1 VVTIA
6 HIAGLGVAIEIE
18 IGIEIGIEIEIPPLI
33 ALPRVMAYRSR

>member
-18 IGIEIGIEIEIPPLI
+18 IGIEIGIEIPPLI